1 MKTTTAALASL
12 ALPVIALAAEGD
24 VSTSSIGG
32 LLGSLFPWL
41 PKPLVTTN
49 KLQAYVNQK
58 DLRAGAQKLQDLADK
73 HGGNRAFGS
82 GGHNA
87 TVDYIYDTLKK
98 TGYYDVRKQPFWEIF
113 SEGSAKLTVA
123 GEAIEAAIMTYTP
136 AGGATANLVAV
147 PNLGCTPADYPAEVA
162 GKIALVSRGTCTFAE
177 KSLSAKAAGAEGIVI
192 YNNVPG
198 SLAGT
203 LGSPFKD
210 YAPVVG
216 ISQEA
221 GTAILAKLSAG
232 PVEAVLDVKANVE
245 NRVNFNVIAETK
257 EGDHNNV
264 LIAGGHTDS
273 VSAGPGINDDGSGT
287 IGILNVAKY
296 LSNFR
301 VKNAVRFVF
310 FGAEEFG
317 LLGSYFYV
325 KSINSS
331 ETELAKIRAYLNFDM
346 IASPN
351 HIYGIYDG
359 DGSAFNLTGP
369 KGSDTIEKDFEEFFK
384 SKDTPSVPTEFSG
397 RSDYAAFIQN
407 GIPSGGLFT
416 GAEVLK
422 TEAQQKLFGGTAG
435 VSYDI
440 NYHKA
445 GDTIDN
451 LNWEAFVLNTK
462 AIAYT
467 VAKYATSWKGI
478 PEAHLAARRYDAD
491 RAKKFKRDTH
501 EHVHAHSGPCGG
513 GDLI

>member
-1 MKTTTAALASL
+1 MKTTTATLLSL
-12 ALPVIALAAEGD
+12 AVPA
-24 VSTSSIGG
+24 
-32 LLGSLFPWL
+32 
-41 PKPLVTTN
+41 LVTATGEEN
-49 KLQAYVNQK
+49 VAARTLPIPSFLKPYVSSTLLQLLVTK
-58 DLRAGAQKLQDLADK
+58 KGLRDGAQKLQDIANK

-87 TVDYIYDTLKK
+87 TVDYIYDTLAK
-98 TGYYDVRKQPFWEIF
+98 TGYYNVRKQPFTEVF
-113 SEGSAKLTVA
+113 SEGTGKLTVA
-123 GEAIEAAIMTYTP
+123 GQDIESQIMTYTP
-136 AGGATANLVAV
+136 GGGATASLIAV
-147 PNLGCTPADYPAEVA
+147 PNLGCTPADYPAAVA
-162 GKIALVSRGTCTFAE
+162 GNIALVSRGTCAFAE
-177 KSLSAKAAGAEGIVI
+177 KSLSAKAAGAAGIVI

-198 SLAGT
+198 SLSGT
-203 LGSPFKD
+203 LGAPFAD

-216 ISQEA
+216 ISQED
-221 GTAILAKLSAG
+221 GTAILAQLSAG
-232 PVEAVLDVKANVE
+232 PVEATLDVKAITE

-257 EGDHNNV
+257 DGDHNNV
-264 LIAGGHTDS
+264 LVAGGHTDS

-287 IGILNVAKY
+287 IGILTVAKH
-296 LSNFR
+296 LTNFR

-351 HIYGIYDG
+351 YIYGIYDG

-369 KGSDTIEKDFEEFFK
+369 TGSDTIEKDFEDFFK
-384 SKDTPSVPTEFSG
+384 SKRTPSVPTEFSG

-422 TEAQQKLFGGTAG
+422 TEEEQKLFGGEAG

-445 GDTIDN
+445 GDTIEN

-462 AIAYT
+462 AIAHS
-467 VAKYATSWKGI
+467 VAKYAISWKGI
-478 PEAHLAARRYDAD
+478 PEVNLNTRRWDGD

-501 EHVHAHSGPCGG
+501 AHAHVHSGPCGG